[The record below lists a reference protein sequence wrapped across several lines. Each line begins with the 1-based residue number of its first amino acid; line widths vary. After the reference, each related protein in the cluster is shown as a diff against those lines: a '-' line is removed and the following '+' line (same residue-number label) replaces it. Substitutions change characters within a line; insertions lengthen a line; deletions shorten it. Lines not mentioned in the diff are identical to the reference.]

1 MNKTEQFIA
10 LMNEPFANYLLG
22 VIVTSLAFW
31 LIDAILKSGKAG
43 D

>member
-1 MNKTEQFIA
+1 MNRTEQFIA
-10 LMNEPFANYLLG
+10 LLNEPFANYLLG